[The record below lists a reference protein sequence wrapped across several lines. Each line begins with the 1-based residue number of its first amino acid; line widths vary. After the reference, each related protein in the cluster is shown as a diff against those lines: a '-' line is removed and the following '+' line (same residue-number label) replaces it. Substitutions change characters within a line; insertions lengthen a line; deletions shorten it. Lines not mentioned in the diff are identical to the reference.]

1 MQEKKT
7 TPKEHQ
13 KVFSKNKPE
22 PQECQECGD
31 LVEPIKKFWSEGWI
45 KMSICSDCL
54 SKIKRKEEEH
64 ARRAQIRSKQARIEE
79 QFEQSRLGKR
89 FRERTFENFKVN
101 DSNRS
106 AYRKSRA
113 FSLHFE
119 DKLNSGKG
127 IIFIGNFGTGKTHL
141 AASILQEVIKKEHTG
156 IFVSIPD
163 LIAKIRKS
171 WDGDGN
177 ESDLIDAL
185 VEADLVVMDDLG
197 AENTKDWVRE
207 RLFVIINSR
216 YERMLPTIFT
226 TNCSFAELRRKV
238 GGRIESRICEMCEG
252 ITLVDDDY
260 RKSGG

>member
-1 MQEKKT
+1 LR
-7 TPKEHQ
+7 
-13 KVFSKNKPE
+13 KVRE
-22 PQECQECGD
+22 
-31 LVEPIKKFWSEGWI
+31 
-45 KMSICSDCL
+45 
-54 SKIKRKEEEH
+54 
-64 ARRAQIRSKQARIEE
+64 RSKQARIDKY
-79 QFEQSRLGKR
+79 FEQSRLGKR

-106 AYRKSRA
+106 AYRKSTEFA
-113 FSLHFE
+113 SNFE
-119 DKLNSGKG
+119 NQLDNGKG

-141 AASILQEVIKKEHTG
+141 AASILQEVIKQEYTG
-156 IFVSIPD
+156 VFVSIPD

-238 GGRIESRICEMCEG
+238 GGRIESRICEICEG